1 MKTRIFSFLV
11 IASALFGSPREMFAQ
26 GTAFTYQGRLNDGTN
41 PATGTYDLQFAVYDA
56 LTSGGQQGVSVTN
69 AAVGVTNG
77 LFTVT
82 LDFGGQ
88 FPGAARWLE
97 IAVRTNGAAI
107 FTTLA
112 PRQKLTPTPY
122 AITAGNLTGTLPAG
136 QLSGQLSGTQIANGA
151 VGAAQI
157 DTTAV
162 QARVAGTAPA
172 GQFITGIN
180 ANGSVTV
187 APDTTDWK
195 LNGNNLTP
203 GQFLGS
209 TNNQAVVI
217 KVNGL
222 PALRL
227 EPAGSNSVNVIGG
240 VAANGVAPGVLGA
253 TIAGGGAEDYNGSA
267 FSNSIASSFSTVGGG
282 VVNEIDASSD
292 YSTIAG
298 GEGNLIS
305 SNAQYSSVS
314 GGIGNQIQINSSS
327 AVISGG
333 FGNNIGIY
341 SVGSFIGGGA
351 GNTVGSSN
359 FYAVISGGYNNQI
372 RDNIAGGD
380 DGITIGGGIFNEIST
395 NGYYSTIA
403 GGNSSHIEPNVNAS
417 TIGGG
422 FQSRIQSDANYAT
435 VAGGFYNT
443 IQTNASYATVAG
455 GFRNTNLANA
465 FYATIPGG
473 ALNAATNQAFAAG
486 TRAKAVHTGAFVWA
500 DAQNADFISTG
511 TNQFLIRASGG
522 IGINTNNPNGAALN
536 IAGTVVASSF
546 QSASFS
552 GNGGGLTNV
561 DAPTLGGLASS
572 NFWQLGGN
580 TVAAGQSLG
589 SANNQPLELIAGNQR
604 AMRMEYGGVDSP
616 NVIGGSSLNLV
627 SNGVT
632 SATIAGGG
640 RTYTIFSS
648 TFHDPNVIGGNLGT
662 IGGGALNTIGTNVAA
677 TVSGG
682 YDNTALAMES
692 TIGGGAANRTESAA
706 SYATISGGA
715 LNTNTGSYAT
725 VPGGDQNTAAANA
738 FAAGHRAKAVNT
750 GAFVWADSQ
759 DANFSS
765 TANNQ
770 FLVRAAG
777 GVGINTNN
785 PGATLD
791 VNGSLRV
798 GSGTTVFNNLQGG
811 VAQMASGSSTV
822 KTNFTFTFP
831 KAFATVPTVV
841 IAARSGNIVP
851 VDDTFA
857 VSVRDVTT
865 TTCTVNIVRVDNPS
879 GWSQQVKINWIA
891 WE

>member
-1 MKTRIFSFLV
+1 MKTRINYLLMV
-11 IASALFGSPREMFAQ
+11 ALALFGLAAAAYAQ
-26 GTAFTYQGRLNDGTN
+26 GTAFTYQGRLNDGAN
-41 PATGTYDLQFAVYDA
+41 PASGNYDLRFAVYDA
-56 LTSGGQQGVSVTN
+56 LTAGGQQGVLVTN

-82 LDFGGQ
+82 LDFGSQ

-97 IAVRTNGAAI
+97 IAVRTNGAAA
-107 FTTLA
+107 FTTLV
-112 PRQKLTPTPY
+112 PRQELTPTPY
-122 AITAGNLTGTLPAG
+122 AITASNLTGALPVA
-136 QLSGQLSGTQIANGA
+136 QLSGQVNGSQIANGA
-151 VGAAQI
+151 VGSAQI
-157 DTTAV
+157 DNTTV
-162 QARVAGTAPA
+162 QARITGTAAA
-172 GQFITGIN
+172 GEFITGIN
-180 ANGSVTV
+180 ANGTVTT
-187 APDTTDWK
+187 AADTSDWK
-195 LNGNNLTP
+195 LGGNNVSP

-217 KVNGL
+217 KANGVQ
-222 PALRL
+222 ALRL
-227 EPAGSNSVNVIGG
+227 EPAGSNSVNVVGG
-240 VAANGVAPGVLGA
+240 GAANGVAPGVVGA
-253 TIAGGGAEDYNGSA
+253 TIAGGGAGDFNGSA
-267 FSNSIASSFSTVGGG
+267 FSNSIASSFGTIGGG

-298 GEGNLIS
+298 GEGHLIA
-305 SNAQYSSVS
+305 SNAQYSTIS
-314 GGIGNQIQINSSS
+314 GGIGNQIQINSQ
-327 AVISGG
+327 AGVVSGG

-351 GNTVGSSN
+351 GNSVGSSN
-359 FYAVISGGYNNQI
+359 FYAVISGGYNNRI

-403 GGNSSHIEPNVNAS
+403 GGNSSHIEPNVNSS

-443 IQTNASYATVAG
+443 IQTNANYATIAG
-455 GFRNTNLANA
+455 GFHNTNLPNA
-465 FYATIPGG
+465 YYATIPGG

-486 TRAKAVHTGAFVWA
+486 TRAKAIHTGAFVWA
-500 DAQNADFISTG
+500 DAQNVDFISTG

-522 IGINTNNPNGAALN
+522 IGINTNNPSGAALN
-536 IAGTVVASSF
+536 IAGTVMATTF
-546 QSASFS
+546 QSPNFS
-552 GNGGGLTNV
+552 GNGVGLTNV

-572 NFWQLGGN
+572 NYWKLGGN
-580 TVAAGQSLG
+580 TVGSGQFLG
-589 SANNQPLELIAGNQR
+589 SVNLQPLEFMAGNQR
-604 AMRMEYGGVDSP
+604 AMRLEYGGTDSP
-616 NVIGGSSLNLV
+616 NVVGGSSLNQV

-648 TFHDPNVIGGNLGT
+648 TFHDPNVIGGSLGT
-662 IGGGALNTIGTNVAA
+662 IGGGALNTIGTNSAA
-677 TVSGG
+677 TISGG
-682 YDNTALAMES
+682 YNNSALASDS
-692 TIGGGAANRTESAA
+692 TLGGGAANRIESAA
-706 SYATISGGA
+706 SYSTISGGA

-725 VPGGDQNTAAANA
+725 VPGGDQNSAAANA

-759 DANFSS
+759 DTNFTS

-798 GSGTTVFNNLQGG
+798 GNGTTIINNLQAGI
-811 VAQMASGSSTV
+811 AQMATGSDTV
-822 KTNFTFTFP
+822 RTNFTFTFP
-831 KAFATVPTVV
+831 KAFSSVPNVV
-841 IAARSGNIVP
+841 ISALNGNVSP

-857 VSVRDVTT
+857 VSVRDLTA

-879 GWSQQVKINWIA
+879 GWSQHVKINWIA
-891 WE
+891 WQ